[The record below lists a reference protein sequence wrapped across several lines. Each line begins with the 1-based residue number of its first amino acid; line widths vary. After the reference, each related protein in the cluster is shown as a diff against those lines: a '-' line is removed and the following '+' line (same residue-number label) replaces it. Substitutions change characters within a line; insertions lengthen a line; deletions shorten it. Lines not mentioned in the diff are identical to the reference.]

1 MDGSSG
7 TTGSDGNRVPK
18 PLKNNA
24 TADGLWQFCLHHYSQ
39 QEVKHAC
46 LKLQDHYKG
55 NVNLALLLAWLED
68 AGFSLTGTSLTAL
81 RQSLIPS
88 ETLLNRY
95 RVMRRDLKPQLSR
108 GAYQKMLNYE
118 LTLEKFQ
125 QQALLACINQQPW
138 RDSGPSALQLYCT
151 QLDAS
156 SRYLYPTLTKGLHGL
171 ADSR

>member
-7 TTGSDGNRVPK
+7 TTGRDGRGTPK

-24 TADGLWQFCLHHYSQ
+24 TADGLWQFCLQHYSQ

-46 LKLQDHYKG
+46 LKLQDQFKG

-68 AGFSLTGTSLTAL
+68 AGFSLTNTSLAAL
-81 RQSLIPS
+81 RQSITQS
-88 ETLLNRY
+88 ETLLGRY
-95 RVMRRDLKPQLSR
+95 RLMRRDLKPQLSR

-125 QQALLACINQQPW
+125 QQVLLACINQQPW
-138 RDSGPSALQLYCT
+138 RENGPSALEMYCG
-151 QLDAS
+151 QLDPAA
-156 SRYLYPTLTKGLHGL
+156 RYLYPTLTKGLHGL
-171 ADSR
+171 TE